1 MSTQPH
7 YEWVTDLTDTSISR
21 LDAASRAHLEP
32 QYAAITQ
39 TRPQAHDYS
48 VGAISYY
55 VEGLRK

>member
-1 MSTQPH
+1 M
-7 YEWVTDLTDTSISR
+7 TDLTTSAISR
-21 LDAASRAHLEP
+21 LDAASRAHLER

-48 VGAISYY
+48 VSDISYY